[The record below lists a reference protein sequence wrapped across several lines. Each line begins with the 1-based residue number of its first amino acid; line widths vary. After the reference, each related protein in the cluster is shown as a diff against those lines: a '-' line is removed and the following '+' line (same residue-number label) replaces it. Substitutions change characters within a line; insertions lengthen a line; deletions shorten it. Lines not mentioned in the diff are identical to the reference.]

1 MTVTSLPISSTQG
14 SAAGTDALKHV
25 RELPDDILMDLG
37 KLVVNRRGDGPTAYM
52 ITEDIIGHVAP
63 ERSYLTTL
71 EGLILTDQAPGPTSR
86 PKQTGAAPDHVRFTG
101 TWDRLEDVDSKD
113 ANILG
118 GFGTLT
124 LKQPALHIP
133 AAAPTVDALAYYGA
147 RLIKLGDPLEFET
160 DHNLPVALMAIGA
173 TYVEDY
179 LKIKDKGGG
188 AYIED
193 HDRPHLHMPIETDA
207 GGHMLLGCREGD
219 DYLLSAFPIPYGTA
233 LYTPPYALHAD
244 AFLVGR
250 YLVVYSVTKHYST
263 VVFMSEERD
272 LIDVSVG

>member
-1 MTVTSLPISSTQG
+1 MPVRSLPNP
-14 SAAGTDALKHV
+14 SAEDALAHGDALKHV
-25 RELPDDILMDLG
+25 RELPDDILLDFG
-37 KLVVNRRGDGPTAYM
+37 KLVVNRRGDGPTSYM
-52 ITEDIIGHVAP
+52 ITEDVIGHVSP
-63 ERSYLTTL
+63 KRRYLATL
-71 EGLILTDQAPGPTSR
+71 EGLIPTDQDPGPTDR
-86 PKQTGAAPDHVRFTG
+86 TRKPAAAPNHVRFSG
-101 TWDRLEDVDSKD
+101 TWDRLEDVESKD

-133 AAAPTVDALAYYGA
+133 AALPTADALAYYGA
-147 RLIKLGDPLEFET
+147 RLVKLGDAVEFET

-173 TYVEDY
+173 TYVDQY

-193 HDRPHLHMPIETDA
+193 HDRPHLHMPLEADA

-250 YLVVYSVTKHYST
+250 YLVVYSVTKNYST

-272 LIDVSVG
+272 LIDVRVG